1 MSEIR
6 STKSDAYLKKS
17 SSGNF
22 FASFIFLLVL
32 IGIFAIAYWQYTEA
46 KYIDKSMLDLDN
58 RLMVLEDQLKLVD
71 EINNDSLTGIS
82 ANIQFLDKEIRKLWD
97 LSNKRNKVNIA
108 ALQKNQDSLMVDLS
122 IATKS
127 FSDIGSD
134 LKFIKSE
141 ITSLKQLSDE
151 NSMTLENLSNY
162 EEKIKLIETQLF
174 FIEDNIQALENY
186 KKQINQVLLEIQTDL
201 IQISD
206 NNTKA
211 NEVVD
216 KAE

>member
-46 KYIDKSMLDLDN
+46 KHIDKSMLDLDN

-127 FSDIGSD
+127 VSDIGSD

-151 NSMTLENLSNY
+151 NTMTLENLSNY

>member
-6 STKSDAYLKKS
+6 SAKSDAYLKKS
-17 SSGNF
+17 SSSNF
-22 FASFIFLLVL
+22 FASFIFLLIL
-32 IGIFAIAYWQYTEA
+32 IGIFALAYWQSIEA
-46 KYIDKSMLDLDN
+46 KNIDKSILDLDN

-108 ALQKNQDSLMVDLS
+108 ALQKNQESLMVDLS
-122 IATKS
+122 ILNKS
-127 FSDIGSD
+127 VSDID
-134 LKFIKSE
+134 NDFKFTKSE
-141 ITSLKQLSDE
+141 IASLKQLSDE
-151 NSMTLENLSNY
+151 NSSILDNLSSY

-201 IQISD
+201 TQISD
-206 NNTKA
+206 NNTEA
-211 NEVVD
+211 DEVVD

>member
-1 MSEIR
+1 
-6 STKSDAYLKKS
+6 
-17 SSGNF
+17 
-22 FASFIFLLVL
+22 
-32 IGIFAIAYWQYTEA
+32 
-46 KYIDKSMLDLDN
+46 MLDLDN

-127 FSDIGSD
+127 VSDIDGD

>member
-6 STKSDAYLKKS
+6 STKSEAYLKKS

-22 FASFIFLLVL
+22 FTSFIFLLVL

-46 KYIDKSMLDLDN
+46 KHIDKSMLDLDN

-127 FSDIGSD
+127 VSDIGSD

-151 NSMTLENLSNY
+151 NSMTLKNLSNY

>member
-46 KYIDKSMLDLDN
+46 KHIDKSMLDLDN

-127 FSDIGSD
+127 VSDIGND

-141 ITSLKQLSDE
+141 ISSLKQLSDE

>member
-46 KYIDKSMLDLDN
+46 KHIDKSMLDLDN

-127 FSDIGSD
+127 VSDIDGD

>member
-108 ALQKNQDSLMVDLS
+108 ALQKNQDNLMVDLS

-127 FSDIGSD
+127 VSDIGSD

>member
-17 SSGNF
+17 SSGNL

-127 FSDIGSD
+127 VSDIGSD

>member
-32 IGIFAIAYWQYTEA
+32 IGIFTIAYWQYTEA

-108 ALQKNQDSLMVDLS
+108 ALQKNQDNLMVDLS
-122 IATKS
+122 IVTKS
-127 FSDIGSD
+127 VSDIGSD

-151 NSMTLENLSNY
+151 NSMTLKNLSNY

>member
-32 IGIFAIAYWQYTEA
+32 IGIFTIAYWQYTEA
-46 KYIDKSMLDLDN
+46 KNIDKSMLDLDN
-58 RLMVLEDQLKLVD
+58 RLIVLEDQLKLVD

-127 FSDIGSD
+127 VSDIGSD

>member
-127 FSDIGSD
+127 VSDIDND
-134 LKFIKSE
+134 LKSIKSE
-141 ITSLKQLSDE
+141 IISIKQLSDE

>member
-32 IGIFAIAYWQYTEA
+32 IGIFAIVYWQYTEA
-46 KYIDKSMLDLDN
+46 KHIDKSMLDLDN

-127 FSDIGSD
+127 VSDIGSD

>member
-1 MSEIR
+1 MPEIR

-17 SSGNF
+17 SSNNF

-32 IGIFAIAYWQYTEA
+32 IGIFVIAYWQYAEA
-46 KYIDKSMLDLDN
+46 KNVDKSILDLDN

-127 FSDIGSD
+127 VSNIDND
-134 LKFIKSE
+134 LKSIKSE
-141 ITSLKQLSDE
+141 ITSLKKLSDK

-206 NNTKA
+206 KNTKVD
-211 NEVVD
+211 EVVD

>member
-58 RLMVLEDQLKLVD
+58 RLIVLEDQLKLVD

-127 FSDIGSD
+127 VSNIDND
-134 LKFIKSE
+134 LKSIKSE
-141 ITSLKQLSDE
+141 ITSLKKLSDK

>member
-127 FSDIGSD
+127 VSDIGSD

>member
-127 FSDIGSD
+127 VSDIDSD

>member
-32 IGIFAIAYWQYTEA
+32 ISIFAIAYWQYTEA

-127 FSDIGSD
+127 VSDIGSD

>member
-58 RLMVLEDQLKLVD
+58 RLMLLEDQLKLVD

-127 FSDIGSD
+127 VSNIDND
-134 LKFIKSE
+134 LKSIKSE
-141 ITSLKQLSDE
+141 ITSLKKLSDK

>member
-127 FSDIGSD
+127 VSDIGSD

-151 NSMTLENLSNY
+151 NSMTLENFSNY

>member
-127 FSDIGSD
+127 VSNIDND
-134 LKFIKSE
+134 LKSIKSE
-141 ITSLKQLSDE
+141 ITSLKKLSDK

>member
-1 MSEIR
+1 
-6 STKSDAYLKKS
+6 
-17 SSGNF
+17 
-22 FASFIFLLVL
+22 
-32 IGIFAIAYWQYTEA
+32 
-46 KYIDKSMLDLDN
+46 MLDLDN

-127 FSDIGSD
+127 VSDIGSD

>member
-1 MSEIR
+1 MPEIR

-32 IGIFAIAYWQYTEA
+32 IGIFAIAYWQYAEA
-46 KYIDKSMLDLDN
+46 KTVDKSILDLDN

-97 LSNKRNKVNIA
+97 LSNKRNKVNIT

-122 IATKS
+122 ILTKS
-127 FSDIGSD
+127 VSDID
-134 LKFIKSE
+134 NDFKFLKSE
-141 ITSLKQLSDE
+141 IKSLQELSNE
-151 NSMTLENLSNY
+151 NSMTLENLSSY

-201 IQISD
+201 TQISD
-206 NNTKA
+206 KNTKVD
-211 NEVVD
+211 EVVD

>member
-17 SSGNF
+17 SSGSF

-32 IGIFAIAYWQYTEA
+32 IGIFAIAYWQYIEA
-46 KYIDKSMLDLDN
+46 KNVDKSMLDLDN

-127 FSDIGSD
+127 VSNIDND
-134 LKFIKSE
+134 LKSIKSE
-141 ITSLKQLSDE
+141 ITSLKKLSDK

>member
-71 EINNDSLTGIS
+71 EINSDSLTGIS

-127 FSDIGSD
+127 VSDIDGD

-201 IQISD
+201 TQISD
-206 NNTKA
+206 KNTKVD
-211 NEVVD
+211 EVVD

>member
-32 IGIFAIAYWQYTEA
+32 IGVFAIAYWQYTEA
-46 KYIDKSMLDLDN
+46 KIVDKSMLDLDN

-71 EINNDSLTGIS
+71 EINNYSLTGIS

-127 FSDIGSD
+127 VSDIGSD

-141 ITSLKQLSDE
+141 ITFLKQLSDE

>member
-1 MSEIR
+1 
-6 STKSDAYLKKS
+6 
-17 SSGNF
+17 
-22 FASFIFLLVL
+22 
-32 IGIFAIAYWQYTEA
+32 
-46 KYIDKSMLDLDN
+46 
-58 RLMVLEDQLKLVD
+58 MVLEDQLKLVD

-127 FSDIGSD
+127 VSDIGSD

>member
-1 MSEIR
+1 
-6 STKSDAYLKKS
+6 
-17 SSGNF
+17 
-22 FASFIFLLVL
+22 
-32 IGIFAIAYWQYTEA
+32 
-46 KYIDKSMLDLDN
+46 
-58 RLMVLEDQLKLVD
+58 LVD

-122 IATKS
+122 IVTKS
-127 FSDIGSD
+127 VSDID
-134 LKFIKSE
+134 NDFKFLKSE
-141 ITSLKQLSDE
+141 IKSLQELSNE
-151 NSMTLENLSNY
+151 NSMTLENLSSY

-201 IQISD
+201 TQISD
-206 NNTKA
+206 KNTKVD
-211 NEVVD
+211 EVVD

>member
-127 FSDIGSD
+127 VSDIDGD

>member
-127 FSDIGSD
+127 VSDIDGD

-151 NSMTLENLSNY
+151 NSMTLKNLSNY

>member
-46 KYIDKSMLDLDN
+46 KSVDKSMLDLDN

-127 FSDIGSD
+127 VSDIDGD

-151 NSMTLENLSNY
+151 NSMTLKNLSNY

>member
-46 KYIDKSMLDLDN
+46 KSVDKSMLDLDN

-108 ALQKNQDSLMVDLS
+108 ALQKNQDNLMVDLS

-127 FSDIGSD
+127 VSDIGSD

-151 NSMTLENLSNY
+151 NSMTLKNLSNY

>member
-22 FASFIFLLVL
+22 FASFIFLLAL

-127 FSDIGSD
+127 VSDIDGD

>member
-1 MSEIR
+1 
-6 STKSDAYLKKS
+6 
-17 SSGNF
+17 
-22 FASFIFLLVL
+22 
-32 IGIFAIAYWQYTEA
+32 
-46 KYIDKSMLDLDN
+46 
-58 RLMVLEDQLKLVD
+58 MVLEDQLKLVD

-127 FSDIGSD
+127 VSDISSD

>member
-1 MSEIR
+1 MPEIR

-32 IGIFAIAYWQYTEA
+32 IGIFAIAYWQYAEA
-46 KYIDKSMLDLDN
+46 KNIDKSILDLDN

-122 IATKS
+122 H
-127 FSDIGSD
+127 
-134 LKFIKSE
+134 
-141 ITSLKQLSDE
+141 
-151 NSMTLENLSNY
+151 
-162 EEKIKLIETQLF
+162 
-174 FIEDNIQALENY
+174 
-186 KKQINQVLLEIQTDL
+186 
-201 IQISD
+201 
-206 NNTKA
+206 
-211 NEVVD
+211 
-216 KAE
+216 

>member
-32 IGIFAIAYWQYTEA
+32 IGIFAIAFWQYTEA

-108 ALQKNQDSLMVDLS
+108 ALQKNQNSLMVDLS

-127 FSDIGSD
+127 VSDIGSD

>member
-1 MSEIR
+1 
-6 STKSDAYLKKS
+6 
-17 SSGNF
+17 
-22 FASFIFLLVL
+22 
-32 IGIFAIAYWQYTEA
+32 
-46 KYIDKSMLDLDN
+46 MLDLDN
-58 RLMVLEDQLKLVD
+58 RLMVLEEQLKLVD

-122 IATKS
+122 IVTKS
-127 FSDIGSD
+127 VSNIDND
-134 LKFIKSE
+134 LKSIKSE
-141 ITSLKQLSDE
+141 ITSLKKLSDK

>member
-17 SSGNF
+17 SSGNL

-46 KYIDKSMLDLDN
+46 KHIDKSMLDLDN

-127 FSDIGSD
+127 VSDIGSD

>member
-32 IGIFAIAYWQYTEA
+32 IGIFAITYWQYTEA
-46 KYIDKSMLDLDN
+46 KNVDKFMLDLDN

-151 NSMTLENLSNY
+151 NSMTC
-162 EEKIKLIETQLF
+162 
-174 FIEDNIQALENY
+174 
-186 KKQINQVLLEIQTDL
+186 LLYTSPSPRD
-201 IQISD
+201 
-206 NNTKA
+206 
-211 NEVVD
+211 
-216 KAE
+216 

>member
-6 STKSDAYLKKS
+6 STKSDTYLKKS
-17 SSGNF
+17 SSSNF

-32 IGIFAIAYWQYTEA
+32 IVVFAIAYWQYAEA
-46 KYIDKSMLDLDN
+46 KNVDKSMLDLDN

-97 LSNKRNKVNIA
+97 LSNKRNKVNIT

-122 IATKS
+122 IVTKS
-127 FSDIGSD
+127 VSDID
-134 LKFIKSE
+134 NDFKFIKSE
-141 ITSLKQLSDE
+141 ITSLQELSNE
-151 NSMTLENLSNY
+151 NSMTLENLSSY

-206 NNTKA
+206 NNTKVD
-211 NEVVD
+211 EVID